1 MRALSH
7 ARGPKCYV
15 LVFDLNKIE
24 RVDLT
29 AQRIDSALRIMFE
42 QREDNTHSK
51 KKKYTHS
58 FGFRT
63 EYTHTNVQ
71 ESKKESPFFSFLKV
85 RRQNQLN

>member
-51 KKKYTHS
+51 KKNTQTVLGS
-58 FGFRT
+58 VPST
-63 EYTHTNVQ
+63 LTLT
-71 ESKKESPFFSFLKV
+71 SKKARRKV
-85 RRQNQLN
+85 RSFPS